1 MSDIFQIANIGLADT
16 RQRLESISMNAA
28 SASLTGY
35 RRHVVAGRSFDAA
48 LATTAVSGSGPAE
61 SIANTSPVPL
71 PSQQVD
77 LERGAMIAT
86 GRPLD
91 LAIETD
97 GAFFA
102 LTDGTQTWLTRAGD
116 FRLNEEGV
124 LVGERGLR
132 VVGAQGDLRLPGSGD
147 LQISAD
153 GSITHEGLAVGAL
166 QLFKPIDR
174 LSLQAADGSLLLAP
188 SGTEPLAANT
198 VRIRSGTLEAS
209 NTDAGR
215 EMLGL
220 MTLSRQFE
228 SLSRVVQSYD
238 DVLGRAIQ
246 KLGEV

>member
-1 MSDIFQIANIGLADT
+1 MSDIFQIANIGLIDT

-35 RRHVVAGRSFDAA
+35 RRHVVTGRAFDAA
-48 LATTAVSGSGPAE
+48 LATTPVADVS
-61 SIANTSPVPL
+61 SPVT
-71 PSQQVD
+71 QQVD
-77 LERGAMIAT
+77 LQRGALQAT

-97 GAFFA
+97 NAFFA
-102 LTDGTQTWLTRAGD
+102 LTDGDQTWLTRAGD
-116 FRLNEEGV
+116 FRLNQDGV

-132 VVGAQGDLRLPGSGD
+132 VVGAQGDLHLPASGD
-147 LQISAD
+147 LQIAAD
-153 GSITHEGLAVGAL
+153 GSITHDGLQVGAV
-166 QLFKPIDR
+166 QLFKPLDR
-174 LSLQAADGSLLLAP
+174 MSLQAATGSLLLAP
-188 SGTEPLAANT
+188 AGTEPLAASD
-198 VRIRSGTLEAS
+198 VRLRSGTLEAS

-220 MTLSRQFE
+220 MSLSRQFE